1 MPVSI
6 LQSHWVCQTPSSK
19 CCIILLVVKS
29 CHQWKP
35 TLINVFTYF
44 PSCQCCFCFTVGF
57 LPNCKLMVDTVC
69 GKYLSVCV
77 HVTRR
82 SPLGGKFGSVPSTL
96 DKSAGTAPRAAK
108 VIHCWLCSQRRHK
121 RPVAHRVSFG
131 SYVRV

>member
-1 MPVSI
+1 M
-6 LQSHWVCQTPSSK
+6 
-19 CCIILLVVKS
+19 
-29 CHQWKP
+29 
-35 TLINVFTYF
+35 
-44 PSCQCCFCFTVGF
+44 VG
-57 LPNCKLMVDTVC
+57 TVC

-131 SYVRV
+131 SYVRVLRWSLSPCWVCKCSPGKDCCGWRLMVSGDFCLSAVLQCLRVVLSQGSGFRADAGDLCGC